1 MVLFCLWYQEIH
13 IFSVNVLL
21 LTCVEMSVLPD
32 ILVADS
38 DLDYDESQENM
49 GNMLHCH
56 FSVCIII
63 IYNNVNL

>member
-1 MVLFCLWYQEIH
+1 MYGIDKRST
-13 IFSVNVLL
+13 FSLL
-21 LTCVEMSVLPD
+21 MCFTDMCVEMSVLPD

-56 FSVCIII
+56 
-63 IYNNVNL
+63 L

>member
-1 MVLFCLWYQEIH
+1 MCF
-13 IFSVNVLL
+13 
-21 LTCVEMSVLPD
+21 TDMCVEMSVLPD

-56 FSVCIII
+56 
-63 IYNNVNL
+63 L